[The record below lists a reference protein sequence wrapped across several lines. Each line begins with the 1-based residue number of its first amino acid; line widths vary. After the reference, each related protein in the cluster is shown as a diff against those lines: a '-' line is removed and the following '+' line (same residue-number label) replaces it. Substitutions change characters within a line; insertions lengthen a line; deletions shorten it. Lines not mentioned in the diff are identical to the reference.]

1 MNIGGSAVKWS
12 EGRITGTPPANQNLF
27 SEAYWH
33 TANYIN
39 QGNKEDWYRDKTE
52 HSDHSLTL

>member
-1 MNIGGSAVKWS
+1 MNTGGSAVKWS
-12 EGRITGTPPANQNLF
+12 EGRITGTPLASRNLF

-39 QGNKEDWYRDKTE
+39 QGNKEDW
-52 HSDHSLTL
+52 

>member
-1 MNIGGSAVKWS
+1 MTNERWRLHNEVEGG
-12 EGRITGTPPANQNLF
+12 RDTGSPLANQNFF

-39 QGNKEDWYRDKTE
+39 QGNKEDWY
-52 HSDHSLTL
+52 

>member
-1 MNIGGSAVKWS
+1 MDIGDFTMNWK
-12 EGRITGTPPANQNLF
+12 EDRITGGPLANQNLF

-39 QGNKEDWYRDKTE
+39 QGDEEDLY
-52 HSDHSLTL
+52 

>member
-12 EGRITGTPPANQNLF
+12 EDKITGTPPASWNLF

-39 QGNKEDWYRDKTE
+39 QGNKEDW
-52 HSDHSLTL
+52 